1 MIFPLYREK
10 YAMNLLIVLLM
21 ALVMN
26 ATLTVKSPAFANNDF
41 IPKKY
46 TCDGAGVNPPL
57 TLEGLP
63 EKTQSLAI
71 IMDDPDAPKG
81 TFDHWVVWN
90 IPPAT
95 EIKENT
101 KAGTTG
107 KNGRNENKYT
117 GPCPPSGTHHY
128 HFKVYA
134 LNTNLDLPDHTTKE
148 ELLKAM
154 EGKIL
159 AMGELTGL
167 YDKK

>member
-1 MIFPLYREK
+1 MF
-10 YAMNLLIVLLM
+10 LLTHIIM

-26 ATLTVKSPAFANNDF
+26 ATLTVKSPAFSNNDF

-46 TCDGAGVNPPL
+46 TCDGASVNPPL
-57 TLEGLP
+57 TIDGIP

-90 IPPAT
+90 IPVVK
-95 EIKENT
+95 EIKENSNV
-101 KAGTTG
+101 GTTG
-107 KNGRNENKYT
+107 KNGRKENKYT

-134 LNTNLDLPDHTTKE
+134 LNSNLDLPDHTTKD
-148 ELLKAM
+148 ELLKAID
-154 EGKIL
+154 GKIL
-159 AMGELTGL
+159 GMGELIGL